1 MGKAAGMMAVVFM
14 VGGAVMTVASAALG
28 HWAEAAALAV
38 VGGGM
43 FGTAQLLGPRGRP
56 AATPA
61 TSEAH

>member
-14 VGGAVMTVASAALG
+14 MGGAVMTVASAALG

-43 FGTAQLLGPRGRP
+43 FGTAQLLAPKVRTAPRP
-56 AATPA
+56 L
-61 TSEAH
+61 EAQ